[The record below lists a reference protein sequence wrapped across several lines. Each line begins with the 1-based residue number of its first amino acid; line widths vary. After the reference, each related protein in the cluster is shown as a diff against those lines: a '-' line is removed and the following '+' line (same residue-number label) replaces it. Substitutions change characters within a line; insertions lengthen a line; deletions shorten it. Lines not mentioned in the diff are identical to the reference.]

1 MLKQQ
6 LDITTH
12 LLQCPKSRTW
22 TAPNAGCEAT
32 GTLIHCWWEC
42 KMVQPLWKTAWQFL
56 TKLNILLLYNP
67 AITLLGIYLKEMK
80 SYVHTKTYTKIFVAI
95 YS

>member
-1 MLKQQ
+1 
-6 LDITTH
+6 
-12 LLQCPKSRTW
+12 
-22 TAPNAGCEAT
+22 
-32 GTLIHCWWEC
+32 
-42 KMVQPLWKTAWQFL
+42 MVQPLWKTAWQFL